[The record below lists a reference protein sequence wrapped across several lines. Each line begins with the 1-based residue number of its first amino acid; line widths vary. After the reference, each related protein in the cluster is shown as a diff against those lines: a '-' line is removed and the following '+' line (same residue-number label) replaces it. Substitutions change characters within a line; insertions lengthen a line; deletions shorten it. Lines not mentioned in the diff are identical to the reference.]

1 MTWSGRVG
9 PGTSRGRERDHSM
22 MRADPPPNR
31 SSEARLPLLFVVRVC
46 LGSGKFENDRSKRE
60 WALSSFASL
69 GSVCFGL
76 FEFEMMMDYALRR
89 LFIFFVLYFI
99 FQFFRRSAPA

>member
-1 MTWSGRVG
+1 MIEVS
-9 PGTSRGRERDHSM
+9 
-22 MRADPPPNR
+22 
-31 SSEARLPLLFVVRVC
+31 
-46 LGSGKFENDRSKRE
+46 GSGHFR
-60 WALSSFASL
+60 LSLRL

-89 LFIFFVLYFI
+89 LFNFFVLYFI

>member
-1 MTWSGRVG
+1 
-9 PGTSRGRERDHSM
+9 M

-60 WALSSFASL
+60 WALSSFVSL
-69 GSVCFGL
+69 GECVCFGL

>member
-22 MRADPPPNR
+22 LRADPPPNR

-46 LGSGKFENDRSKRE
+46 LGSGKFKNDRSKRE

-69 GSVCFGL
+69 GLGVW
-76 FEFEMMMDYALRR
+76 ALLTLLSLR
-89 LFIFFVLYFI
+89 
-99 FQFFRRSAPA
+99 